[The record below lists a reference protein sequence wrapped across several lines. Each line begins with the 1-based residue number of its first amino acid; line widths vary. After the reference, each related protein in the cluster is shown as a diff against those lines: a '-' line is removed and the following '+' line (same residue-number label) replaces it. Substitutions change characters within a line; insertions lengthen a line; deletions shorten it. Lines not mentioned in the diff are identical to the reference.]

1 VNPDPRQ
8 AELIA
13 AYEMHGSVKRAALA
27 VGMGNQRAADI
38 LRAAGVLAPPRGSQ
52 PNVFREMPENLAAW
66 AYREPTASVTI
77 GRVDNAERLANR
89 ILRAVAD
96 LGAVQLICHRGRFAA
111 AIPGSRMSRL
121 AERAKPC
128 AIVGTYVSGV
138 SRAAVL
144 ADIRHEME
152 ACA

>member
-1 VNPDPRQ
+1 
-8 AELIA
+8 LIA
-13 AYEMHGSVKRAALA
+13 AYKKHGSVKRAVLD
-27 VGMGNQRAADI
+27 VRIGKDRAREI
-38 LRAAGVLAPPRGSQ
+38 LREAGVLAPHGARPAK
-52 PNVFREMPENLAAW
+52 PAAQRAAATNPASW
-66 AYREPTASVTI
+66 AYSEPTPSVVI
-77 GRVDNAERLANR
+77 GRVIDPDKLANR